1 MALFT
6 IENLTFSY
14 PEEEPCLKNIC
25 CSIEEG
31 ELILLLGDSGSGKT
45 TLLKHLKPQLTPF
58 GKREGT
64 VFFDGQMLS
73 MEDAKRG
80 AAEIGYVF
88 QNPADQIVTDK
99 VWHEL
104 AFGLENLGLAQK
116 EMERR
121 IAEVVSYFGM
131 EDWLYKDTSSLSGG
145 QLQQLNLAAVLCMQP
160 RVILLDEPTSQ
171 LDPIAAK
178 HFLSL
183 VKQLKEELGMTV
195 ILSEH
200 RNDIVYPMADKV
212 AYLKQGELVFFGD
225 RREAVRKF
233 SDTAPAALPTVTRIY
248 ADIEAPPYEQPP
260 FDLAGGRR
268 WLAGKL
274 MARGEEQVS
283 LLNKDTTIGNDVGT
297 IQDTGVISRH
307 IMSAHTR
314 CAGGKGKIEKNELA
328 IRVKELYFRYDKH
341 GRDVIKQL
349 SLSIRKGECFG
360 IMGGNGS
367 GKSTILQLLAGMEKP
382 YAGKLKLMGRP
393 LYLSQNPQ
401 NHFTKER
408 VEEELT
414 LVDSDRI
421 AAFGLQALNHQHP
434 YDLSGGEQ
442 QRLALLKVLGQE
454 GELLLLDEPAKG
466 LDEKNQNI
474 LGQLI
479 RDVCSSGK
487 TVVLVTHDVSFA
499 ARYCDRVGM
508 LFDGRVTGAGDVRE
522 FFLQNQ
528 FYTTTTRRLTKG
540 LLFSRLFPEE
550 VKLCE

>member
-14 PEEEPCLKNIC
+14 PGEAPCLKNID

-58 GKREGT
+58 GKREGMIC
-64 VFFDGQMLS
+64 FDGREISTGTVKQ
-73 MEDAKRG
+73 G
-80 AAEIGYVF
+80 AVEIGYVF

-104 AFGLENLGLAQK
+104 AFGLENLGLSQR

-131 EDWLYKDTSSLSGG
+131 EEWLYRDTNSLSGG

-178 HFLSL
+178 NFLFL

-195 ILSEH
+195 LLSEH
-200 RNDIVYPMADKV
+200 RNDIVYPMVDKV
-212 AYLKQGELVFFGD
+212 AYLRQGELLFFGD
-225 RREAVRKF
+225 RNEAVRTL
-233 SDTAPAALPTVTRIY
+233 SNIAPAALPTVTRIY
-248 ADIEAPPYEQPP
+248 ANIEVPPYERPP

-268 WLAGKL
+268 WLEGKL
-274 MARGEEQVS
+274 AARAADESETAFTTRETNIEKDMKKKTLLSRRAKTEGIRGE
-283 LLNKDTTIGNDVGT
+283 
-297 IQDTGVISRH
+297 SRKH
-307 IMSAHTR
+307 KIA
-314 CAGGKGKIEKNELA
+314 KGELA
-328 IRVKELYFRYDKH
+328 ISIKELYFRYEKH
-341 GRDVIKQL
+341 GRDIVREL
-349 SLSIRKGECFG
+349 SLSIKKGECFG

-367 GKSTILQLLAGMEKP
+367 GKSTILRLLAGLERP
-382 YAGKLKLMGRP
+382 YAGKIKLTGKT

-401 NHFTKER
+401 NHFTKEQ
-408 VEEELT
+408 VAEELA

-421 AAFGLQALNHQHP
+421 EAFGLADLKQQHP

-466 LDEKNQNI
+466 LDEKNQNM

-479 RDVCSSGK
+479 RTICVSGK
-487 TVVLVTHDVSFA
+487 TVVVVTHDVSFA

-508 LFDGRVTGAGDVRE
+508 LFDGRVTGTSDVRE
-522 FFLQNQ
+522 FFLHNQ
-528 FYTTTTRRLTKG
+528 FYTTVTRRLTKG
-540 LLFSRLFPEE
+540 LLPSKLFPEE
-550 VKLCE
+550 VKLGE